1 MMLSSILF
9 ISALFFSSAR
19 GAPTASLDASAL
31 LANGQA
37 AQSQNVAFQSLS
49 VNDTC
54 STGEVAC
61 ISNEVAQ
68 CADNQWATS
77 PCSGS
82 AQCFAL
88 PSVRG
93 NGTFLQ
99 CTSEKDAVSVID
111 ASGATGGIFGNGTDT
126 SASASTSTSNSTSA
140 SNSTATSAANSTD
153 TASGTS
159 AVDDSGVVTVTVTL
173 TPTATVFVSTE
184 VPVMTTLS
192 PDEASSLLAS
202 LTGVAGGSVVTAS
215 PAVAAS
221 ATATDADVAA
231 SASASTIMTLVPAA
245 AATSAS

>member
-1 MMLSSILF
+1 MLSSILF
-9 ISALFFSSAR
+9 VSALFFSSR

-31 LANGQA
+31 LTNGQA
-37 AQSQNVAFQSLS
+37 AQSQNVAFQNLS

-61 ISNEVAQ
+61 ISSEVAQ

-99 CTSEKDAVSVID
+99 CTSEKDATSVID
-111 ASGATGGIFGNGTDT
+111 ATGATGGIFGNGTDT
-126 SASASTSTSNSTSA
+126 SNST
-140 SNSTATSAANSTD
+140 TSANSTD

-159 AVDDSGVVTVTVTL
+159 VDDSGIVTVTITL

-184 VPVMTTLS
+184 VPVTTTLS

-202 LTGVAGGSVVTAS
+202 LTGVAGGSVITAS
-215 PAVAAS
+215 PAVS
-221 ATATDADVAA
+221 ATDAEVASS
-231 SASASTIMTLVPAA
+231 SAAATIISLVAAA
-245 AATSAS
+245 AATS

>member
-1 MMLSSILF
+1 MLSSILF
-9 ISALFFSSAR
+9 VSALFSSR

-37 AQSQNVAFQSLS
+37 AQSQNVAFQNLS

-61 ISNEVAQ
+61 ISGDVAQ

-99 CTSEKDAVSVID
+99 CTSEKDATSVID
-111 ASGATGGIFGNGTDT
+111 ATGATGGIFGNGTDT
-126 SASASTSTSNSTSA
+126 SNSTTSA
-140 SNSTATSAANSTD
+140 NSTDANSTD

-159 AVDDSGVVTVTVTL
+159 VDDSGIVTVTITL

-184 VPVMTTLS
+184 VPVTTTLS

-202 LTGVAGGSVVTAS
+202 LTGVAGGSVITAS
-215 PAVAAS
+215 PAVS
-221 ATATDADVAA
+221 ATDAEVASS
-231 SASASTIMTLVPAA
+231 SAAATIISLVPAA
-245 AATSAS
+245 AATS

>member
-1 MMLSSILF
+1 MLSSILF
-9 ISALFFSSAR
+9 ISALFFSAR

-61 ISNEVAQ
+61 ISSDVAQ
-68 CADNQWATS
+68 CAGNQWATS

-99 CTSEKDAVSVID
+99 CTSEKDAISVID
-111 ASGATGGIFGNGTDT
+111 ATGATGGIFGNGTNT
-126 SASASTSTSNSTSA
+126 STSTSNST
-140 SNSTATSAANSTD
+140 TSANSTD

-159 AVDDSGVVTVTVTL
+159 VDDSGVVTVTVTL

-184 VPVMTTLS
+184 VPVTTTLS

-202 LTGVAGGSVVTAS
+202 LTGVAGGSVITAS
-215 PAVAAS
+215 PAVS
-221 ATATDADVAA
+221 ATDADVASS
-231 SASASTIMTLVPAA
+231 SAATIITLVAAA
-245 AATSAS
+245 AATS

>member
-1 MMLSSILF
+1 MLSSILF
-9 ISALFFSSAR
+9 VSALFFSSR

-37 AQSQNVAFQSLS
+37 AQSQNVAFQNLS

-61 ISNEVAQ
+61 ISSEVAQ

-82 AQCFAL
+82 SQCFAL

-99 CTSEKDAVSVID
+99 CTSEKDATSVID
-111 ASGATGGIFGNGTDT
+111 ATGATGGIFGNGTDT
-126 SASASTSTSNSTSA
+126 SNSTTSG
-140 SNSTATSAANSTD
+140 NSTDGNSTD
-153 TASGTS
+153 TTSGTS
-159 AVDDSGVVTVTVTL
+159 IDDSGIVTVTVTL

-184 VPVMTTLS
+184 VPVTTTLS
-192 PDEASSLLAS
+192 PDQASSLLAS
-202 LTGVAGGSVVTAS
+202 LTGVAGGSVITVS
-215 PAVAAS
+215 PAAS
-221 ATATDADVAA
+221 ATDAEVATTAVSSSAA
-231 SASASTIMTLVPAA
+231 IISLVPAA
-245 AATSAS
+245 AATS

>member
-1 MMLSSILF
+1 MLSSILF
-9 ISALFFSSAR
+9 VSALFFSSR

-37 AQSQNVAFQSLS
+37 AQSQNVAFQNLS

-61 ISNEVAQ
+61 ISSEVAQ

-82 AQCFAL
+82 SQCFAL

-99 CTSEKDAVSVID
+99 CTSEKDATSVID
-111 ASGATGGIFGNGTDT
+111 ATGATGGIFGNGTDT
-126 SASASTSTSNSTSA
+126 SNST
-140 SNSTATSAANSTD
+140 TSANSTD

-159 AVDDSGVVTVTVTL
+159 VDDSGIVTVTVTF

-184 VPVMTTLS
+184 VPVTTTLS
-192 PDEASSLLAS
+192 PDQASSLLAS
-202 LTGVAGGSVVTAS
+202 LTGAAGGSVITVS
-215 PAVAAS
+215 PAAS
-221 ATATDADVAA
+221 ATDAEVATTAVSSSAA
-231 SASASTIMTLVPAA
+231 TVISLVPAA
-245 AATSAS
+245 AATS

>member
-1 MMLSSILF
+1 MLSSILF
-9 ISALFFSSAR
+9 LSALFFSSR

-37 AQSQNVAFQSLS
+37 AQSQNVAFQNLS
-49 VNDTC
+49 ANDTC

-61 ISNEVAQ
+61 ISSEVAQ
-68 CADNQWATS
+68 CADSQWATS

-99 CTSEKDAVSVID
+99 CTSEKDATSVID
-111 ASGATGGIFGNGTDT
+111 ATGATGGIFGNGTDT
-126 SASASTSTSNSTSA
+126 SNST
-140 SNSTATSAANSTD
+140 TSANSTD
-153 TASGTS
+153 TASGT
-159 AVDDSGVVTVTVTL
+159 AADDSGIVTVTITL

-184 VPVMTTLS
+184 VPVTTTLS

-202 LTGVAGGSVVTAS
+202 LTGVAGGSVITAS
-215 PAVAAS
+215 PAVS
-221 ATATDADVAA
+221 ATDAEVASS
-231 SASASTIMTLVPAA
+231 SAATIISLVPAA
-245 AATSAS
+245 AVTS